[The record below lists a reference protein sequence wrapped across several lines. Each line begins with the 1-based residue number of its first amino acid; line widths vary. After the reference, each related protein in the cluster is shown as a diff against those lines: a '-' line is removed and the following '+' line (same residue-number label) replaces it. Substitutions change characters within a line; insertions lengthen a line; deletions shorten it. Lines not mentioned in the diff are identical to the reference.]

1 MKPEFPH
8 SSNEYTCT
16 DAFWGLSSTM
26 ISLLFVLAFAFPHL
40 VLGCD
45 DCDICAAAFD
55 GAVGF
60 EIECRFCL
68 R

>member
-1 MKPEFPH
+1 
-8 SSNEYTCT
+8 
-16 DAFWGLSSTM
+16 M
-26 ISLLFVLAFAFPHL
+26 ISLFFVLIFFSPHL

-60 EIECRFCL
+60 EVECRFCL
-68 R
+68 RWVFTLFYIISLTVS